1 MQWRA
6 HFAPVA
12 IVELIAVARRWQTY
26 VARAGLVLALGL
38 TLGLVCLSYQSG
50 VLLIGGHLKLREYA
64 EAGTNFAVAVLSVQL
79 ALVLFAAPAGAAGAI
94 CLDKTRGNLTLLLA
108 SDMTA
113 FEFVIGKLFGR
124 LLPVLALVIVS
135 VPVLFITSFLGG
147 INAELI
153 GGGFVVLVGAGV
165 LGSAIALLMSLYVGR
180 THEALLLSFFLLFG
194 WMILKPLAGFIPAL
208 PGTGPIA
215 RWLWATNP
223 VTLLLA
229 PLEPKLGV
237 GLSDYVLYLTWTFGL
252 ATIITLLA
260 IVQLRRVVLRQA
272 NRPIRL
278 RGAKSFH
285 RQRAPKLLD
294 RDPLRWYERYRNRP
308 SLMARMTRLLIVL
321 VALTATAAAIFLPP
335 LFPGFDDLPASACAA
350 MVGIGLLLV
359 VIRAVSSL
367 ADERSRGSLDI
378 LATTPYT
385 TPAILWAKWRAAF
398 AVAPWLLLLPW
409 LIAFAVW
416 WQRSYHFKRYAN
428 YVNFAPDAVS
438 ELIMLS
444 SRPFVCFALLMSI
457 LLFVVM
463 LGARCRVVFATV
475 TGLTAFMILIIA
487 ATWWEQKTYDSQFRS
502 DVRGSIVV
510 LAELVLVF
518 CQPLACAAMLTSLG
532 LFLALQMKNF
542 GRAVG
547 LATAFYIGLSLGWV
561 FFLRLLGASGNIMI
575 ELQMLSPVVAIGMLI
590 EALRQPW
597 PNDGIILGAVISIGV
612 NLAAAAY
619 FYSICLIIA
628 NRKMGR
634 ISRTES
640 RPIPPIEVSRSAPQ
654 TSRRG

>member
-1 MQWRA
+1 MPWRA

-113 FEFVIGKLFGR
+113 FEFVIGKLLGR

-135 VPVLFITSFLGG
+135 LPVLFITSFLGG

-180 THEALLLSFFLLFG
+180 THEALLLAFFVIFTWL
-194 WMILKPLAGFIPAL
+194 ILKPVSGMMTFVPAY
-208 PGTGPIA
+208 GPFA

-229 PLEPKLGV
+229 PLDPKLGV
-237 GLSDYVLYLTWTFGL
+237 GISDYVLYLTWTLGL
-252 ATIITLLA
+252 ATIVTLLA
-260 IVQLRRVVLRQA
+260 IVQLRQVVLRQA
-272 NRPIRL
+272 NRPMRL

-285 RQRAPKLLD
+285 RKRAPKLLD
-294 RDPLRWYERYRNRP
+294 RDPLRWYERFRNRP
-308 SLMARMTRLLIVL
+308 SLMARMARLLILL

-335 LFPGFDDLPASACAA
+335 LFPGFDDLPATACVA

-359 VIRAVSSL
+359 IIRAVSSL

-409 LIAFAVW
+409 LVALGEW
-416 WQRSYHFKRYAN
+416 WQRGSRFSRLIRYGRQA
-428 YVNFAPDAVS
+428 ADPLGD
-438 ELIMLS
+438 L
-444 SRPFVCFALLMSI
+444 ALV
-457 LLFVVM
+457 FFQPVVWVVM
-463 LGARCRVVFATV
+463 PTCLVLFLALFAAKWRVVRAATISIV
-475 TGLTAFMILIIA
+475 LLIVLVGI
-487 ATWWEQKTYDSQFRS
+487 ATWWENGSQFGSYGRS
-502 DVRGSIVV
+502 RDDGNEALFI
-510 LAELVLVF
+510 LVLVF
-518 CQPLACAAMLTSLG
+518 FQPLACAAMLTSLG

-542 GRAVG
+542 GRAVS
-547 LATAFYIGLSLGWV
+547 LATAFYVALSLGWI
-561 FFLRLLGASGNIMI
+561 FFLRLVGATRGDLV
-575 ELQMLSPVVAIGMLI
+575 ELQFFSPIVATGMLI
-590 EALRQPW
+590 EALQHSWRTQ
-597 PNDGIILGAVISIGV
+597 GVILGGVISIGV
-612 NLAAAAY
+612 YLATAAY
-619 FYSICLIIA
+619 FYFICLIIA

-640 RPIPPIEVSRSAPQ
+640 RPIPPVEIARSAPQ
-654 TSRRG
+654 APRRG